1 MFGRRKRD
9 YEDGLRE
16 RAREL
21 RRAGLTYSEI
31 REALTV
37 TNVPRS
43 QFQKPAIKKASG

>member
-1 MFGRRKRD
+1 MSGNRKRN

-31 REALTV
+31 CKALGLEIPKSTL
-37 TNVPRS
+37 NH
-43 QFQKPAIKKASG
+43 